1 VPILYVA
8 AAILAIGLGLCAWRL
23 WTTRSHLQTTLQDN
37 QQLRAELLAAQDALR
52 RSEPM
57 HGLSEVAFD
66 ALILVGERRQVVS
79 LNQPAR
85 KLFDSGSGVG
95 ESLIALTRSHEVD
108 ELARRALADAEDLDR
123 QIVLGER
130 PYRVRA
136 LCIRTDLSAYVALAL
151 QDITELKRLGRARRD
166 MVANITHELRTP
178 ITSIRLLVD
187 TLARGAL
194 RDKQQAPTLLDK
206 IAAETDALHQMS
218 QELLDLSM
226 IESGQ
231 ALFRMIPCSL
241 TDLVDQA
248 LDHLNEQAERRELSV
263 EIKVAPDIRVLA
275 DPDQAQR
282 VLRNLLHNAIKFTPP
297 GGRMRVTAE
306 QNGEWVTVSVL
317 DTGPGIPPDERERV
331 FERFYRGDRARGS
344 PGTGLGLAIAKHIVE
359 AHGGRIWVADPPE
372 PGGGAHLRFTLPT
385 ADT

>member
-1 VPILYVA
+1 MPILYVA
-8 AAILAIGLGLCAWRL
+8 IVVLAIALGLCALRL
-23 WTTRSHLQTTLQDN
+23 WATRKRLQSTARDN
-37 QQLRAELLAAQDALR
+37 QLLRAELLAAQDALR

-66 ALILVGERRQVVS
+66 ALILVDEHRQVVS

-85 KLFDSGSGVG
+85 QLFDSGGGVG

-108 ELARRALADAEDLDR
+108 ELARGALADVEGLDR

-136 LCIRTDLSAYVALAL
+136 LRIGADPTAYVALAL
-151 QDITELKRLGRARRD
+151 QDITELQRLGRARRD

-194 RDKQQAPTLLDK
+194 RDKQQAPALLDK
-206 IAAETDALHQMS
+206 IAAETDVLHQMS

-241 TDLVDQA
+241 AELVGQA

-263 EIKVAPDIRVLA
+263 EIKVDPDIRVLA
-275 DPDQAQR
+275 DPDHVQR
-282 VLRNLLHNAIKFTPP
+282 VLRNLLHNAIKFTPR
-297 GGRMRVTAE
+297 GGRVRVTAE
-306 QNGEWVTVSVL
+306 QNGEWVTVGVL
-317 DTGPGIPPDERERV
+317 DTGPGIPPEERERV
-331 FERFYRGDRARGS
+331 FERFYRGDLARGS

-372 PGGGAHLRFTLPT
+372 SGGAHLRFTLPT